1 MCLPPASQ
9 ASRSVSLYH
18 GDILRRVCFHTL
30 LDEAVDA
37 AEKYFRVQAAL
48 RFITN
53 LNFSG
58 CWTVRQARP
67 SKILST
73 EIAARSYFLSSAGR
87 ANAAFER
94 SVEPSIMRAVR
105 PRGA

>member
-58 CWTVRQARP
+58 FRQARP